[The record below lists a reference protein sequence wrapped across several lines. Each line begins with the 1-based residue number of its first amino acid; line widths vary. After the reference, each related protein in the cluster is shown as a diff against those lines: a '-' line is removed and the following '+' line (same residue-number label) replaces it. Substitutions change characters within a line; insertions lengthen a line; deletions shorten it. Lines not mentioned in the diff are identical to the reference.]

1 MILRAFFA
9 LAALAALGGAL
20 LTVVAKNPIR
30 GAMALL
36 LSIFGV
42 AGLLLGLH
50 AQFLAAVE
58 LIVYAGA
65 VVVLFVFVVMLIG
78 PQPSSRADRR
88 TIVSRSIAGLAAGSA
103 ALAITAVLS
112 RTYPILSKFPSARA
126 DLGAVEPFGRELFTR
141 GLVPFEI
148 MTVLFIVAV
157 VGAVALVR
165 NKPKPRGFG
174 DGATKEKLQ

>member
-1 MILRAFFA
+1 MIVRALFA
-9 LAALAALGGAL
+9 IAALASIVGAVM
-20 LTVVAKNPIR
+20 TVSAKNPIR

-36 LSIFGV
+36 LSILGV

-78 PQPSSRADRR
+78 PEPSSPLDWRS
-88 TIVSRSIAGLAAGSA
+88 IVSRSIAGLAAGSGA
-103 ALAITAVLS
+103 IALAVVLAKS
-112 RTYPILSKFPSARA
+112 PSSVRRLPAA
-126 DLGAVEPFGRELFTR
+126 HQELGTVEVFARELFTR
-141 GLVPFEI
+141 ELVPFEI

-157 VGAVALVR
+157 VGSIALVR
-165 NKPKPRGFG
+165 KNRKPTA
-174 DGATKEKLQ
+174 GAADPAKEDLP